1 MQEDVALTRTQ
12 RGKFTFAWDNQG
24 DVIFDNRAVYPV
36 LTTLVTRK
44 GQYYHDAEGTQ
55 GTLLYT
61 IKKDKLTTGSQLRSY
76 AQDGG
81 NQVMAEG
88 IITSFSAQ
96 AERIRAG
103 SFILKLFWKIKDQ
116 SLSLSETVKV

>member
-1 MQEDVALTRTQ
+1 MQEDIALIRTQ
-12 RGKFTFAWDNQG
+12 RGKFTFTWDDTG

-44 GQYYHDAEGTQ
+44 GQYYHDAEGNQ

-61 IKKDKLTTGSQLRSY
+61 MKQDKLTTGSQLRSY

-81 NQVMAEG
+81 NQVIAEG

-96 AERIRAG
+96 AERIRSG
-103 SFILKLFWKIKDQ
+103 SFALQLSWKMKDQ
-116 SLSLSETVKV
+116 SSFLSETVRV